1 MLKKNYVA
9 ASFCLLFCGSA
20 IGSAPSPTMQEAQ
33 WNLANASATIS
44 QIENRIVT
52 LRDEL
57 IPMEYWDDILE
68 ANVPSLR
75 QLRESIQ
82 ALQEQIDGR
91 IGALQEEESLY
102 NSCNLELE
110 ELERSLNS
118 LGDTDPELSERLTE
132 EMDYYRREM
141 NDALSRAQNHR
152 DIITRDQQALARAN
166 NEMEQLSQQIEG
178 VMNERM
184 RSLSVIG
191 EIANLDSLLSEYL
204 QAQAYWAGVLNGE

>member
-1 MLKKNYVA
+1 
-9 ASFCLLFCGSA
+9 
-20 IGSAPSPTMQEAQ
+20 MQEAQ